1 MGDSSGSN
9 NENNR
14 ELINNINQYSEEGM
28 VEETRVDVNIKRR
41 RTEGKSNLIMDVE
54 IGFAIDHLDEHDISI
69 KKNVIEAVPV
79 DHVCL

>member
-69 KKNVIEAVPV
+69 KKM
-79 DHVCL
+79 